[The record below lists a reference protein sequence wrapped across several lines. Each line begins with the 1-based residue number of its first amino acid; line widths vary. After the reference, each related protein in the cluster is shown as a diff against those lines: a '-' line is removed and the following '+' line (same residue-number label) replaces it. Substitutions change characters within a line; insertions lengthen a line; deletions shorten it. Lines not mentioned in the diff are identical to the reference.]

1 MTIKY
6 SLREPMAPGNT
17 LMEKFQTL
25 KELGFSGIEIT
36 NSSTADFADEIKAAS
51 DATGIVPNICSS
63 RGSKGLLDAR
73 PQERNAAI
81 KSINDA
87 LTLCTEV
94 GGIGVI
100 FPPLIGIKMGGGQR
114 IPDLSPLYSTSTL
127 EKDLL
132 IGILKQDI
140 APHAEAC
147 GSRLIIE
154 PLNRY
159 EQWWP
164 CTVAQGVEICEAVGS
179 PSIATM
185 ADLFHMSIEEADLA
199 EAIRAG
205 GKHIANVHLADSNR
219 ILPGYGHTDFG
230 PPLKALSDI
239 GYEYYCGFE
248 CSIPPGDARAEL
260 RKSIDYLNSHL

>member
-1 MTIKY
+1 
-6 SLREPMAPGNT
+6 
-17 LMEKFQTL
+17 MEKFQTL

-63 RGSKGLLDAR
+63 RGGKGLLDAR
-73 PQERNAAI
+73 PQERSAAV

-87 LTLCTEV
+87 LTLCAEV
-94 GGIGVI
+94 GGVGVI

-132 IGILKQDI
+132 TEILKQDI

-154 PLNRY
+154 PLKPLR
-159 EQWWP
+159 
-164 CTVAQGVEICEAVGS
+164 TVVALHGC
-179 PSIATM
+179 
-185 ADLFHMSIEEADLA
+185 
-199 EAIRAG
+199 
-205 GKHIANVHLADSNR
+205 
-219 ILPGYGHTDFG
+219 PG
-230 PPLKALSDI
+230 
-239 GYEYYCGFE
+239 
-248 CSIPPGDARAEL
+248 R
-260 RKSIDYLNSHL
+260 